1 MSPSP
6 LQLYV
11 HIPFCVHKCP
21 YCDFNSHVR
30 PEIPWQDY
38 GRALVAELAHRAAE
52 PAFRGRRLASVFF
65 GGGTPSLAPPG
76 LIASLIEAADRLFPL
91 ASDAEITLEANP
103 GTVDAGHF
111 AAYRTA
117 GVNRLS
123 IGVQSFD
130 VAELHWLERIHDG
143 DGAVRAYDA
152 ARKAGFANIN
162 LDLIYALPGQRLAT
176 WMASLERAIDLA
188 PEHLSCYQLTVEP
201 HTLLAS
207 RHARRPYP
215 LPDDEASLQFL
226 WSTRERLAAAGFAAY
241 EISNFAQEGRHCR
254 HNDGYWLYRDYLG
267 IGAGASGK
275 WDLLGDLV
283 GDIEDGADG
292 GAYRYT
298 NTRTPETYMR
308 QVFGKQGQATGS
320 DERLARR
327 KAAAEAVW
335 MGLRRRDGL
344 ARPWFADR
352 FGEDVLALFAT
363 ELSPWLQSGMVEASD
378 TALRLSRDGLAQA
391 DSIAAGLF

>member
-30 PEIPWQDY
+30 PEIPWDDY
-38 GRALVAELAHRAAE
+38 GRALVAELAHWAE
-52 PAFRGRRLASVFF
+52 QQAFQGRRIDSLFF

-76 LIASLIEAADRLFPL
+76 LIASVIDAAARHFPM
-91 ASDAEITLEANP
+91 AADAEITLEANP

-130 VAELHWLERIHDG
+130 TAELSWLERIHGG

-152 ARKAGFANIN
+152 ARQAGFDNIN
-162 LDLIYALPGQRLAT
+162 LDLIYALPGQGLGT
-176 WMASLERAIDLA
+176 WMTSLGRAVDLA

-207 RHARRPYP
+207 RHARTPYP
-215 LPDDEASLQFL
+215 LPDDETSLQFL
-226 WSTRERLAAAGFAAY
+226 WCTRERLAAAGFIAY
-241 EISNFAQEGRHCR
+241 EVSNFAQAGHHCR
-254 HNDGYWLYRDYLG
+254 HNDGYWLYRDYIG
-267 IGAGASGK
+267 IGAGAAGK
-275 WDLLGDLV
+275 RDMLGEIP
-283 GDIEDGADG
+283 GDIRGDADDG
-292 GAYRYT
+292 GVYRYT
-298 NTRTPETYMR
+298 NTRSPEGYMR
-308 QVFGKQGQATGS
+308 QVFGKGQGIGS
-320 DERLARR
+320 DEHLARR
-327 KAAAEAVW
+327 TAAAEAVW

-344 ARPWFADR
+344 ARPWFAER
-352 FGEDVLALFAT
+352 FGEDALAMFGA
-363 ELSPWLQSGMVEASD
+363 ELSPWLRSDMVQADKAS
-378 TALRLSRDGLAQA
+378 LRLSRDGLAQA